1 MEKKEKNK
9 EFLIIITGHGYE
21 KLNIE
26 KKILSSINALIFDAD
41 KGSKDEFLEQIKLAD
56 GLIVGDTNIDKKIID
71 IMENCKVISEYG
83 IGVDNIDVKA
93 ATNRKIAVLN
103 VPGYGTGEV
112 ADQAMTLILTLA
124 RKIYLLTNLTKLK
137 GWSYARKKA
146 KSIYRLKGK
155 VLGIIGFG
163 RIGQAVAERAKSFGF
178 KILVFD
184 PYQNLYNLKND
195 YSISTTERIFK
206 ESDFISFHCPLT
218 EETVNLLNEERF
230 KLMKK
235 TAYVINTARGAIIDE
250 KALLKALESKW
261 IAGAALDVVSDFE
274 FTEDNVLYNYF
285 LNHDNLI
292 IVPHTAWYSEE
303 SDIELRTGAT
313 KGVIDIL
320 LGKEP
325 ESQVN

>member
-9 EFLIIITGHGYE
+9 EPLIIITGHGFE

-26 KKILSSINALIFDAD
+26 EKILNSINALIFDAD
-41 KGSKDEFLEQIKLAD
+41 KGSKNEFLRHIKLAD
-56 GLIVGDTNIDKKIID
+56 GLIVGDTDIDKKMID

-112 ADQAMTLILTLA
+112 ADQAMALMLTLA
-124 RKIYLLTNLTKLK
+124 RKIYSLTNLTKLR
-137 GWSYARKKA
+137 GWSYARKNV
-146 KSIYRLKGK
+146 IPVYRLKGK

-195 YSISTTERIFK
+195 YYISTTERIFK

-218 EETVNLLNEERF
+218 DETVNLLDEERF

-235 TAYVINTARGAIIDE
+235 TAYVINVARGQIINE

-303 SDIELRTGAT
+303 SEIELRTRTT

-320 LGKEP
+320 LGKVP

>member
-1 MEKKEKNK
+1 MQKKGKNI
-9 EFLIIITGHGYE
+9 EPLIIITGHGYK
-21 KLNIE
+21 KLHIE
-26 KKILSSINALIFDAD
+26 EKILSSINALIFDAD
-41 KGSKDEFLEQIKLAD
+41 RVSKDEFLENIKLAD
-56 GLIVGDTNIDKKIID
+56 ALIVGDTNIDKKLID

-112 ADQAMTLILTLA
+112 ADQTMALLLTLA
-124 RKIYLLTNLTKLK
+124 RKIYFLTNLTKLK
-137 GWSYARKKA
+137 NWSYARKNTKP
-146 KSIYRLKGK
+146 IYRLKGK

-163 RIGQAVAERAKSFGF
+163 RIGQAVAERAKSFGL

-184 PYQNLYNLKND
+184 PYQNLHNLKND
-195 YSISTTERIFK
+195 YYVSTLKNIFK

-218 EETVNLLNEERF
+218 EGTVNLLDEEKY

-235 TAYVINTARGAIIDE
+235 TAYIINAARGQIINE

-274 FTEDNVLYNYF
+274 FTEDNVLYDYF

-303 SDIELRTGAT
+303 SEVELRTRAT

-320 LGKEP
+320 LDKVP